1 MMNTSD
7 NSEKATMNFFLG
19 STEKKQLGIT
29 NSTNSKSDTYI
40 IIQNDK
46 LHAEVV
52 ELRTELVGT
61 KAQLD
66 EMENDADRSDQS
78 VRYLK
83 GLQKN
88 LVVIEE
94 DTQKV
99 CNQYK
104 FLHNAS
110 KAMNDK
116 FAKHMT
122 NMEYVVGMAIF
133 TLGTT
138 FVSSF
143 LGYVFAFF
151 TFVTLSSTF
160 YGVTKLFLKFDRR
173 EYKKFLTQFNDY
185 KSALKSKLLNISTM
199 EKDIMKTKESLP
211 TLLDHIDN
219 V

>member
-1 MMNTSD
+1 
-7 NSEKATMNFFLG
+7 
-19 STEKKQLGIT
+19 
-29 NSTNSKSDTYI
+29 
-40 IIQNDK
+40 
-46 LHAEVV
+46 
-52 ELRTELVGT
+52 
-61 KAQLD
+61 
-66 EMENDADRSDQS
+66 
-78 VRYLK
+78 
-83 GLQKN
+83 
-88 LVVIEE
+88 
-94 DTQKV
+94 
-99 CNQYK
+99 
-104 FLHNAS
+104 
-110 KAMNDK
+110 MNDK

-151 TFVTLSSTF
+151 TFVTHSGTF

-173 EYKKFLTQFNDY
+173 EYRKFLTQFNDY
-185 KSALKSKLLNISTM
+185 KNALKGKLIHISTM

>member
-1 MMNTSD
+1 
-7 NSEKATMNFFLG
+7 
-19 STEKKQLGIT
+19 
-29 NSTNSKSDTYI
+29 
-40 IIQNDK
+40 
-46 LHAEVV
+46 
-52 ELRTELVGT
+52 
-61 KAQLD
+61 
-66 EMENDADRSDQS
+66 MENDADRSDQS

-94 DTQKV
+94 DTKKV

-104 FLHNAS
+104 FLHDAS

-151 TFVTLSSTF
+151 TFVTLRGTF
-160 YGVTKLFLKFDRR
+160 YGVTKLFLKLDRR
-173 EYKKFLTQFNDY
+173 EYRKFLTQFNDY
-185 KSALKSKLLNISTM
+185 KNALKGKLIHISTM
-199 EKDIMKTKESLP
+199 EKDIIKTKESLP

>member
-1 MMNTSD
+1 MNTSD

-29 NSTNSKSDTYI
+29 DSTNSKSDTYI

-52 ELRTELVGT
+52 ELRAKLVGT
-61 KAQLD
+61 KTQLD

-88 LVVIEE
+88 LVIIEE
-94 DTQKV
+94 DTKKV

-104 FLHNAS
+104 FLHDAS

-151 TFVTLSSTF
+151 TFVS
-160 YGVTKLFLKFDRR
+160 
-173 EYKKFLTQFNDY
+173 
-185 KSALKSKLLNISTM
+185 LLAIFNISV
-199 EKDIMKTKESLP
+199 
-211 TLLDHIDN
+211 LLIPN
-219 V
+219 SA

>member
-1 MMNTSD
+1 MNTSD

-29 NSTNSKSDTYI
+29 DSTNSKSDTYI

-52 ELRTELVGT
+52 ELRAKLVGT
-61 KAQLD
+61 KTQLD

-94 DTQKV
+94 DTKKV

-104 FLHNAS
+104 FLHDAS
-110 KAMNDK
+110 KDMNDK

-151 TFVTLSSTF
+151 TFVTLSGTF

-173 EYKKFLTQFNDY
+173 EYRKFLTQFNDY
-185 KSALKSKLLNISTM
+185 KNALKGKLIHISTM

>member
-1 MMNTSD
+1 MNTSD

-52 ELRTELVGT
+52 ELRAELTGT
-61 KAQLD
+61 KTQLD
-66 EMENDADRSDQS
+66 EMENDADRSDKS

-94 DTQKV
+94 DTKKV
-99 CNQYK
+99 CNEYK
-104 FLHNAS
+104 FLHDAS

-116 FAKHMT
+116 FANHMT
-122 NMEYVVGMAIF
+122 SMEYVVGMAIF

-151 TFVTLSSTF
+151 TFVTLSGTF

-173 EYKKFLTQFNDY
+173 EYRKFLTQFNDY
-185 KSALKSKLLNISTM
+185 KNALKGKLLHISTM

>member
-1 MMNTSD
+1 MNTSD

-116 FAKHMT
+116 FAKYMT

-185 KSALKSKLLNISTM
+185 KSALKSKLLHISTM